1 MKTETR
7 AIGSF
12 DEIDFKDFG
21 TLNLTQG
28 EQEAL
33 TIEADDELMNDL
45 ISEVRDRKLYLGLAE
60 DGFARLGK
68 LVSSIFSS
76 SNYKV
81 TYYLTFV
88 SLEKLSL
95 SGKCNLKCDS
105 IKSDSLKVNVSGFG
119 DLDFGRIE
127 ANDLKVNISGRGEF
141 KGEGRV
147 EKQDISISGSGEYQA
162 PDLDSQSAKVVI
174 SGQGNATLRV
184 AENLDITI
192 SGFGQV
198 NYYGRPKL
206 RQVISGMGKS
216 QRINDG

>member
-7 AIGSF
+7 TIESF
-12 DEIDFKDFG
+12 DKINFKDFG
-21 TLNLTQG
+21 TLILTQG

-45 ISEVRDRKLYLGLAE
+45 ISEVRDGKLYLGLEE
-60 DGFARLGK
+60 DWFARLGK

-88 SLEKLSL
+88 SLEKLSV

-105 IKSDSLKVNVSGFG
+105 IKSDSLKVNVSGYG
-119 DLDFGRIE
+119 DLEFGRIE

-141 KGEGRV
+141 KGEGLA
-147 EKQDISISGSGEYQA
+147 ETQDISISGSGEYQA
-162 PDLDSQSAKVVI
+162 PDLASQSAKVVI

-192 SGFGQV
+192 SGVGQV

-216 QRINDG
+216 KRLNDG